1 MTIQTNSE
9 EETRKLAAE
18 FTTTLSGGEVVCLYG
33 DLGAGKTVFA
43 SSVIDYFLP
52 KQRVLSPTFIIV
64 RHYYPQK
71 SQIKEILHID
81 LYRTNHESEI
91 KGLGLP
97 DMLKN
102 KDKVYIIEWA
112 DRLGGLLPKKR
123 IDIHIETKDDKRF
136 FEINGW
142 KR

>member
-1 MTIQTNSE
+1 MNIQTNRE
-9 EETRKLAAE
+9 EKTRKLAAE
-18 FTTTLSGGEVVCLYG
+18 FAATLSGGEVVCLYG

-43 SSVIDYFLP
+43 SSVINYFLP
-52 KQRVLSPTFIIV
+52 GKRVLSPTFIIV

-81 LYRTNHESEI
+81 LYRINNESEI

-112 DRLGGLLPKKR
+112 GRLGGFLPQKR
-123 IDIHIETKDDKRF
+123 IDIHIETKDNKRF
-136 FEINGW
+136 FEISGW
-142 KR
+142 KK